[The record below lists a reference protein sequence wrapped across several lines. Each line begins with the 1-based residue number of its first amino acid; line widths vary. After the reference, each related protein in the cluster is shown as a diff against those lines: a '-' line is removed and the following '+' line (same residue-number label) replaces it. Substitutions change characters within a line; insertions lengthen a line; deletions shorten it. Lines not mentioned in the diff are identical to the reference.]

1 MNWLFFS
8 IATALLWGTAE
19 LFYKKGAQPDEKYSH
34 LKISVWVGVVMGAHA
49 IYTLLT
55 QDIGYNPANLLIYL
69 PVSLFYIFSMTF
81 SYFGMRFLEESIS
94 DPIENT
100 AGVICVLLFA
110 IFMGDEFS
118 ALTWIAVAVITLGVV
133 GVSYIENRGETP
145 RKKLLGK
152 KLAIVAFCMPFVYAL
167 LDAFGTFLDDAF
179 FLVEDIANAPFVD
192 VTEETIEAVAN
203 PSYELPFALFALF
216 MGDEFSWLTW
226 LSVGVITVGVVGV
239 SYLENHGET
248 TRKKNYGKAL
258 AIISFCMPFVYALL
272 DAFGTFLD
280 DAFFLIEDV
289 ASSPL
294 VDVTEETIEAVAN
307 TSYEL
312 TFALFALCLFIFMK
326 SKKVKFGSVPQHK
339 DKILAAVFETAGQFT
354 YVYALGGVDAVAAPI
369 LSSVCVVSLLLSR
382 IFLKEKLSWKTYA
395 FIAVV
400 IVGILLLAVS
410 EEL

>member
-1 MNWLFFS
+1 MSWLFFS
-8 IATALLWGTAE
+8 IATAVLWGTAE
-19 LFYKKGAQPDEKYSH
+19 LFYKKGARPDEKYSH
-34 LKISVWVGVVMGAHA
+34 LKICVWVGVVMGAHA
-49 IYTLLT
+49 VFTLLT
-55 QDIGYNPANLLIYL
+55 QDIGYNPVNLIVYA
-69 PVSLFYIFSMTF
+69 PVSLFYIISMAF

-118 ALTWIAVAVITLGVV
+118 VLTWIAVAVIAIGVV
-133 GVSYIENRGETP
+133 GVGYLENHGETP
-145 RKKLLGK
+145 RKKKLGK
-152 KLAIVAFCMPFVYAL
+152 KLAIISFCMPFVYAL

-179 FLVEDIANAPFVD
+179 FLVEDIAS
-192 VTEETIEAVAN
+192 T
-203 PSYELPFALFALF
+203 
-216 MGDEFSWLTW
+216 
-226 LSVGVITVGVVGV
+226 
-239 SYLENHGET
+239 
-248 TRKKNYGKAL
+248 
-258 AIISFCMPFVYALL
+258 
-272 DAFGTFLD
+272 
-280 DAFFLIEDV
+280 
-289 ASSPL
+289 PL

-312 TFALFALCLFIFMK
+312 TFALFALCLFLFMK
-326 SKKVKFGSVPQHK
+326 AKKVKFGPVPQHK

-400 IVGILLLAVS
+400 IVGILLLAVA

>member
-8 IATALLWGTAE
+8 VATAILWGAAE
-19 LFYKKGAQPDEKYSH
+19 LFYKKGARPDEKYSH
-34 LKISVWVGVVMGAHA
+34 LKICVWVGVVMGIHA
-49 IYTLLT
+49 VYTLLT
-55 QDIGYNPANLLIYL
+55 QDIGYNPMNLLAYL
-69 PVSLFYIFSMTF
+69 PVSAFYIISMAF

-118 ALTWIAVAVITLGVV
+118 ILTWVAVGIIT
-133 GVSYIENRGETP
+133 I
-145 RKKLLGK
+145 
-152 KLAIVAFCMPFVYAL
+152 
-167 LDAFGTFLDDAF
+167 
-179 FLVEDIANAPFVD
+179 
-192 VTEETIEAVAN
+192 
-203 PSYELPFALFALF
+203 
-216 MGDEFSWLTW
+216 
-226 LSVGVITVGVVGV
+226 GVVGV
-239 SYLENHGET
+239 SYLENQGET
-248 TRKKNYGKAL
+248 PRKKKYGKKL
-258 AIISFCMPFVYALL
+258 AVVAFIMPFLYALL

-294 VDVTEETIEAVAN
+294 IDVTEETIEAVAN

-312 TFALFALCLFIFMK
+312 TFALFALGLFIFMK
-326 SKKVKFGSVPQHK
+326 SKKVKFGPVPQHK

-369 LSSVCVVSLLLSR
+369 LSSVCIVSLLLSR

-400 IVGILLLAVS
+400 IFGILLLAVA

>member
-1 MNWLFFS
+1 MSWLFFS

-34 LKISVWVGVVMGAHA
+34 LKICVWVGVVMGAHA
-49 IYTLLT
+49 IFTLLT
-55 QDIGYNPANLLIYL
+55 QDIGYNPVNLIRYL
-69 PVSLFYIFSMTF
+69 PVSLMYIISMAF

-110 IFMGDEFS
+110 IFMKEEI
-118 ALTWIAVAVITLGVV
+118 APLTWVSVAVIAIGVLGV
-133 GVSYIENRGETP
+133 GFLENHGETT
-145 RKKLLGK
+145 RKKKLGK
-152 KLAIVAFCMPFVYAL
+152 KLAIIAFCMPFVYAL

-179 FLVEDIANAPFVD
+179 FLIDDIAA
-192 VTEETIEAVAN
+192 
-203 PSYELPFALFALF
+203 
-216 MGDEFSWLTW
+216 
-226 LSVGVITVGVVGV
+226 
-239 SYLENHGET
+239 
-248 TRKKNYGKAL
+248 
-258 AIISFCMPFVYALL
+258 
-272 DAFGTFLD
+272 
-280 DAFFLIEDV
+280 
-289 ASSPL
+289 SPL
-294 VDVTEETIEAVAN
+294 VDVTEDTIEAVAN

-312 TFALFALCLFIFMK
+312 TFALFALGLFIFMK
-326 SKKVKFGSVPQHK
+326 CKKVKFGAVPQHK

-395 FIAVV
+395 FIFVV
-400 IVGILLLAVS
+400 IIGILLLAIS

>member
-1 MNWLFFS
+1 MSWLFFS

-55 QDIGYNPANLLIYL
+55 QDIGYNPVNILIYL

-118 ALTWIAVAVITLGVV
+118 LLTWIAVVVITVGVV
-133 GVSYIENRGETP
+133 GVSFLENKGETP
-145 RKKLLGK
+145 RKKKLGK
-152 KLAIVAFCMPFVYAL
+152 KLAIVAFCMPFVYAF

-179 FLVEDIANAPFVD
+179 FLVEDIAAAPF
-192 VTEETIEAVAN
+192 
-203 PSYELPFALFALF
+203 
-216 MGDEFSWLTW
+216 
-226 LSVGVITVGVVGV
+226 
-239 SYLENHGET
+239 
-248 TRKKNYGKAL
+248 
-258 AIISFCMPFVYALL
+258 
-272 DAFGTFLD
+272 
-280 DAFFLIEDV
+280 
-289 ASSPL
+289 

-312 TFALFALCLFIFMK
+312 TFAMFALCLFIFMK
-326 SKKVKFGSVPQHK
+326 ARKVKFGPVKQHK

-400 IVGILLLAVS
+400 IVGILLLAVA